1 MTPSEIQQCFDRAN
15 AVLNGFKKPSE
26 RNARD
31 VVALLR
37 HYSVAQKV
45 DRKPESAEMPDFLKS
60 LFGGFNK

>member
-1 MTPSEIQQCFDRAN
+1 MLPSEIQACLERAN
-15 AVLNGFKKPSE
+15 EVINGFKKPSE

-45 DRKPESAEMPDFLKS
+45 DRKTESVEMPDFLKS
-60 LFGGFNK
+60 LFR

>member
-1 MTPSEIQQCFDRAN
+1 MLPSEIQACLERAN
-15 AVLNGFKKPSE
+15 EVINGFKKPSE

-45 DRKPESAEMPDFLKS
+45 DRKPENVEMPDFLKS
-60 LFGGFNK
+60 LFR